1 MGGTLNN
8 ILLERAGGG
17 SAGLSPGGVILSPE
31 EGAPTHRRTPCF
43 HCGDPCR
50 DDTFRSSSKI
60 FCCQGCAAV
69 HEILSA
75 SGLDQ
80 FYRLASAPG
89 VRVRNHAAT
98 SAKWAY
104 LDDPAVQERLLD
116 FSDGKLN
123 RLTLKIPSIHC
134 IACVWLLENLFRL
147 HPGIGKSQ
155 VNFARREVWLSYAP
169 ARLTLSELAA
179 LLASIGYEPEF
190 TLAELEKPRERHA
203 VTRRLWLQLGVAGF
217 GFGNIMLF
225 SIPVYLGL
233 DSFSGPLFQ
242 KLFGYLSLALAL
254 PVLGYSAWDYWRSA
268 WLAVKQR
275 MLTLEVPIALGLAA
289 LYLQSAAEI
298 LSGRG
303 AGYLDSLAALVF
315 FLLCGRAFQQKTYDR
330 ITFDRDYKAFFPL
343 SAIRKSAAG
352 EETVALSELRP
363 GDRLRIRNGELIP
376 ADARLV
382 EGPALIDYSFVTGES
397 EPVARAAGERL
408 YAGGKQA
415 GGAIEVELLKE
426 VSQSY
431 LASLWDHETFRKER
445 DENLGTQTN
454 RYSRRFTVA
463 VIAIALA
470 AGVGWCLWGDAGR
483 GLKALTSVLIVACP
497 CALALAAP
505 FALGTGQRRLAR
517 REVFL
522 KNALVL
528 ERLARVDTIVF
539 DKTGT
544 LTEAGTL
551 EVRFRPVNSGLGDG
565 ERSRVAVLARHST
578 HPHAARISEA
588 LGNGTQEEVAGFRE
602 VPGGGVD
609 GWVRGSRVRLG
620 SAEWLRGQGVEVP
633 RVPGCNGSASYVA
646 IEEEV
651 RGGFE
656 MKHTVRADAEEL
668 IEQLATRYQL
678 VLLSGDNEKE
688 RETFAR
694 IFSGNLRFNQS
705 PLAKLEFIRGLQAE
719 GRTVMMVG
727 DGLNDAGA
735 LKQSDVGVAVVQR
748 VGAFSPASDVILR
761 AADVS
766 RLPDLLDLGRK
777 SARVVRLSFAIS
789 AVYNLAGVSIA
800 AAGVLSPLIC
810 AVLMPLSSISVV
822 LFASGAVSRAARKL

>member
-1 MGGTLNN
+1 M
-8 ILLERAGGG
+8 
-17 SAGLSPGGVILSPE
+17 
-31 EGAPTHRRTPCF
+31 
-43 HCGDPCR
+43 
-50 DDTFRSSSKI
+50 
-60 FCCQGCAAV
+60 

-80 FYRLASAPG
+80 FYRLANAPG
-89 VRVRNHAAT
+89 VRVRPAAPG
-98 SAKWAY
+98 AKWSY

-123 RLTLKIPSIHC
+123 RLTLKIPAIHC

-155 VNFARREVWLSYAP
+155 VNFGRREVSLSYAP
-169 ARLTLSELAA
+169 ARIRLSELAA
-179 LLASIGYEPEF
+179 LLASIGYEPQF
-190 TLAELEKPRERHA
+190 TLAELEKPPRRA

-217 GFGNIMLF
+217 AFGNIMLF

-233 DSFSGPLFQ
+233 DSFSAPLFER
-242 KLFGYLSLALAL
+242 LFGYLSLALAL
-254 PVLGYSAWDYWRSA
+254 PVLLYSAADYWRSA
-268 WLAVKQR
+268 WLALKQR
-275 MLTLEVPIALGLAA
+275 VLTLEVPIALGLTA
-289 LYLQSAAEI
+289 LYCQSAAEI

-343 SAIRKSAAG
+343 SAVRKSAAG

-363 GDRLRIRNGELIP
+363 GDRLVIRNGELIP

-382 EGPALIDYSFVTGES
+382 GGAALIEYSFVTGES
-397 EPVARAAGERL
+397 EPVARSAGDRL

-415 GGAIEVELLKE
+415 GGAIEVELVKE

-431 LASLWDHETFRKER
+431 LASLWDHDAFRKER

-463 VIAIALA
+463 VIGIALV
-470 AGVGWCLWGDAGR
+470 AGLFWWLAGDAAR
-483 GLKALTSVLIVACP
+483 GLKAFTSVLIVACP

-517 REVFL
+517 RDVFL
-522 KNALVL
+522 KNPLVL
-528 ERLARVDTIVF
+528 ERLARVDTLVF

-544 LTEAGTL
+544 LTAAGDL
-551 EVRFRPVNSGLGDG
+551 GVRFHPVNAGLDHR
-565 ERSRVAVLARHST
+565 ERAQVAALARHST
-578 HPHAARISEA
+578 HPHAVRIAQALAGESREA
-588 LGNGTQEEVAGFRE
+588 VAGFRE
-602 VPGGGVD
+602 VPGGGLEGWLD
-609 GWVRGSRVRLG
+609 GCRVRLG
-620 SAEWLRGQGVEVP
+620 SADWLHGQGLP
-633 RVPGCNGSASYVA
+633 APAVPGCNGSASYVA
-646 IEEEV
+646 IDNEV
-651 RGGFE
+651 RGGFSVMHAPRPE
-656 MKHTVRADAEEL
+656 AEEL
-668 IEQLATRYQL
+668 IGRLASGYQLA
-678 VLLSGDNEKE
+678 LLSGDNAKE
-688 RETFAR
+688 RAVFAGIFAR
-694 IFSGNLRFNQS
+694 GAHKTACGAELRFNQS
-705 PLAKLEFIRGLQAE
+705 PLEKLEFIRQLQAE

-735 LKQSDVGVAVVQR
+735 LKQSDVGVAVVER
-748 VGAFSPASDVILR
+748 AGAFSPASDVILR
-761 AADVS
+761 AADLA
-766 RLPDLLDLGRK
+766 RLPELLELGRRA
-777 SARVVRLSFAIS
+777 ARVVRLSFGIS
-789 AVYNLAGVSIA
+789 ALYNVAGISIA

-822 LFASGAVSRAARKL
+822 LFASGAVSRAARKKKF